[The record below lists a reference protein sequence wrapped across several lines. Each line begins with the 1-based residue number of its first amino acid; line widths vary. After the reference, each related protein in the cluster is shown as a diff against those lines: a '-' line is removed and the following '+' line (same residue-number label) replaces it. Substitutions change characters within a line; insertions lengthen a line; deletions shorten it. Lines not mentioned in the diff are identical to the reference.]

1 MSAFPVPANEAERL
15 AALNRYAILDTDPE
29 QALDE
34 VVQLAATIC
43 GTPIALISLVDS
55 SRQWFKARVGLT
67 VMETPRDFSFCA
79 HAIQSDDIFVVPD
92 AHQDPRFASNPLVL
106 GDPHIRFYAG
116 APLTTPQG
124 LNLGTLCVI
133 DSRPRELDPVQRG
146 ALSALARQAMIQLEL
161 RRHVGRT
168 DMVTH
173 NLRTPLTS
181 IRGSLGLLSSGV
193 MGELS
198 PEVHELVAVAERNS
212 ARLMALIDEFLDFD
226 KLHQ

>member
-1 MSAFPVPANEAERL
+1 MSAFPVPVNEEERL
-15 AALNRYAILDTDPE
+15 AALHRYEILDTDRE

-79 HAIQSDDIFVVPD
+79 HAIQSDDVFVVPD
-92 AHQDPRFASNPLVL
+92 AHKDPRFASNPLVL

-146 ALSALARQAMIQLEL
+146 ALSALARQAMVQLEL
-161 RRHVGRT
+161 RRYVGRT
-168 DMVTH
+168 DLVTH

-226 KLHQ
+226 KLHL